1 MPAPP
6 KVSFQP
12 LPAGSSGSSKHPNT
26 IRRNASRQKLLPLD
40 AEYERA
46 RARYRNRISY
56 RLRTLKKT
64 SKWVGFSSAEQ
75 RTAEE
80 EIRAEERT
88 RLVVDQEAVLAAWK
102 TANPDWKQEEEG
114 GSRNADSGEGQKN
127 QPKSQIDSE
136 GEDSTLPIAYEEEE
150 EEEEEE
156 QLPAMISPSR
166 CRRVVLSSG
175 SEGEVSRPATPDL
188 SESVDDEGFLLNS
201 KEIADMKD
209 DLDLDES
216 EEDEEEEVENPDA
229 VTVVERKATYQGWR
243 KAEAWS
249 KDYIQNWE
257 ARAQEAE
264 RIRQARLATRRLASQ
279 QDRGTP

>member
-6 KVSFQP
+6 KVSFLP

-64 SKWVGFSSAEQ
+64 NKWAGFSSAEQ

-80 EIRAEERT
+80 EIRAEEKR

-102 TANPDWKQEEEG
+102 TENPDWEQEEEG

-136 GEDSTLPIAYEEEE
+136 GPGEDITLPISYEEEE
-150 EEEEEE
+150 DE
-156 QLPAMISPSR
+156 QLPAMIPPSR
-166 CRRVVLSSG
+166 CRRVVLSSE
-175 SEGEVSRPATPDL
+175 SEGEVSPPAIPDL

-209 DLDLDES
+209 NSDLDES

-229 VTVVERKATYQGWR
+229 VTVVERRATYKGYR

-264 RIRQARLATRRLASQ
+264 RVRQARLATRRLASQ
-279 QDRGTP
+279 QDSGTP

>member
-1 MPAPP
+1 
-6 KVSFQP
+6 
-12 LPAGSSGSSKHPNT
+12 
-26 IRRNASRQKLLPLD
+26 
-40 AEYERA
+40 
-46 RARYRNRISY
+46 
-56 RLRTLKKT
+56 LRTLKKT
-64 SKWVGFSSAEQ
+64 NKWAGFSSAEQ

-80 EIRAEERT
+80 EIRAEEKR

-102 TANPDWKQEEEG
+102 TENPDWEQEEEG

-136 GEDSTLPIAYEEEE
+136 GPGEEITLPISYEEEE

-156 QLPAMISPSR
+156 QLPAMIPPSR
-166 CRRVVLSSG
+166 CRRVVLSSE

-209 DLDLDES
+209 NLDLDES

-229 VTVVERKATYQGWR
+229 VTVVERRATYQGCR

-279 QDRGTP
+279 QDSGTP